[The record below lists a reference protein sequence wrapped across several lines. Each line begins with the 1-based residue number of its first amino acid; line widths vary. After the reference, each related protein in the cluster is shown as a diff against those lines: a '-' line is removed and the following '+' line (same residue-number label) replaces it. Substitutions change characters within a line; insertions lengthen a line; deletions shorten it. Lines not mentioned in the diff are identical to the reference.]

1 MELKTLHEEEER
13 VKGEIDQVEDEEK
26 LEELVTEVKLI
37 KKRIKATEEK
47 EIGLFEEKE
56 INNLINKAIDSIRM
70 LLGSKT

>member
-1 MELKTLHEEEER
+1 MKTLHEEEDR

-47 EIGLFEEKE
+47 EICLFE
-56 INNLINKAIDSIRM
+56 
-70 LLGSKT
+70 